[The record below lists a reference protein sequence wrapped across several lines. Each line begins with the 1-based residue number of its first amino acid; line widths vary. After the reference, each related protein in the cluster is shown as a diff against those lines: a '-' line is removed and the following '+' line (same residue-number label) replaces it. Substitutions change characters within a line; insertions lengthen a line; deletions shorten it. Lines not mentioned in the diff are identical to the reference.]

1 MSVLIPAGGTLAYL
15 PVIISGCLPK
25 LNCVGEKQKN
35 KATKTR
41 VRKTFFVKKKIVYK
55 LFGARKGKNKQKPIN
70 RRCYF
75 TLQLNLFLELVHFI
89 LENLCTLD
97 EDLLRGR
104 EINFF
109 Q

>member
-1 MSVLIPAGGTLAYL
+1 MP
-15 PVIISGCLPK
+15 
-25 LNCVGEKQKN
+25 EKE
-35 KATKTR
+35 
-41 VRKTFFVKKKIVYK
+41 
-55 LFGARKGKNKQKPIN
+55 KNKQKPIN

>member
-1 MSVLIPAGGTLAYL
+1 MS
-15 PVIISGCLPK
+15 PK
-25 LNCVGEKQKN
+25 TELCGRKTKKQSHQNEGEKN
-35 KATKTR
+35 I
-41 VRKTFFVKKKIVYK
+41 FCLKKIVYK
-55 LFGARKGKNKQKPIN
+55 LFDARKRKNKQKPIN

>member
-1 MSVLIPAGGTLAYL
+1 MS
-15 PVIISGCLPK
+15 PK
-25 LNCVGEKQKN
+25 TELCGRKTKKQSHQNEGEKN
-35 KATKTR
+35 I
-41 VRKTFFVKKKIVYK
+41 FVKKYK
-55 LFGARKGKNKQKPIN
+55 LFDARKRKNKQKPIN

>member
-15 PVIISGCLPK
+15 PVIISRCLPK

-41 VRKTFFVKKKIVYK
+41 VRKTFFVKKK
-55 LFGARKGKNKQKPIN
+55 LFTNYLMPEKEKNKQKPIN

>member
-35 KATKTR
+35 KAIKTR
-41 VRKTFFVKKKIVYK
+41 VRKTFLLKNTNYLMPEKE
-55 LFGARKGKNKQKPIN
+55 KNKQKPIN

>member
-1 MSVLIPAGGTLAYL
+1 MP
-15 PVIISGCLPK
+15 
-25 LNCVGEKQKN
+25 EKE
-35 KATKTR
+35 
-41 VRKTFFVKKKIVYK
+41 
-55 LFGARKGKNKQKPIN
+55 KNKQKPIN

-109 Q
+109 QQKSHLNTNSLIPDYYIFHTESQSEIHRKNCPLNTQLGAVKLFSTLTLKKKVKSTD